1 MFPTKRRRI
10 MKFNEKLQQL
20 RKEKGLSQEGLAEL
34 LDVSRQAIS
43 KWESGQSYPETEKMI
58 ALSEMFGVTLD
69 SLIKD
74 GKLEKDSANIASDPF
89 WMRRGNY
96 YEYKSE
102 RTWRGKP
109 FVHINI
115 GFGVKKAEG
124 FIAIGNVAKGVI
136 AIGLASRGIVSIG
149 VASLG
154 VLSIGVAAAGL
165 ATLGTIAA
173 GIWACGAIAAGVF
186 ALGAVSIGM
195 FSVGA
200 LSIGSHVAI
209 GDYAYGQVAIGR
221 VPNGEHIIEVS
232 EAARVFS
239 DVTRGEVRSLL
250 DEAYPNL
257 WSWIKNGVL
266 NWFRP

>member
-1 MFPTKRRRI
+1 

-34 LDVSRQAIS
+34 LGVSRQAIS
-43 KWESGQSYPETEKMI
+43 KWESGGSYPETEKMI

-74 GKLEKDSANIASDPF
+74 GEAQQDESNNVSQPY
-89 WMRRGNY
+89 WMQRGSF

-109 FVHINI
+109 FVHINV

-136 AIGLASRGIVSIG
+136 AIGVASKGIISIG

-154 VLSIGVAAAGL
+154 IFSMGVAGL
-165 ATLGTIAA
+165 GLISLSTIAL
-173 GIWACGAIAAGVF
+173 GILACGAIAVGVF
-186 ALGAVSIGM
+186 TLGALSLGM

-200 LSIGSHVAI
+200 VAAATHVAI
-209 GDYAYGQVAIGR
+209 GEHAYGHIAIGR
-221 VPNGEHIIEVS
+221 VPRGEHIIEA
-232 EAARVFS
+232 ERIFS
-239 DVTRGEVRSLL
+239 QVTKSEVRNLL
-250 DEAYPNL
+250 DEVYPNL
-257 WSWIKNGVL
+257 WEWIKNWLVRM
-266 NWFRP
+266 FR